1 MKIAVVGVGGVGGYF
16 GGRLA
21 AVGHD
26 VTFIARGE
34 HLEAIR
40 TDGLAV
46 ESVLGDFVVF
56 PAKATDDP
64 ATVGPVDLVIFAV
77 KTWQLEAAAEQ
88 ARPLFSES
96 CSHGGDPSSGTVRSS
111 GTIRSPRGG
120 DAPSS
125 ASSEGTVALP
135 LLNGVE
141 NADLLAERFGR
152 ERVLG
157 GLCRI
162 LSFIE
167 APGRIRHVGLDP
179 SVVLGELDNR
189 RTDRVER
196 IHRTLVDA
204 GIHTEIAPDIHV
216 AIWRKFLLIATWSG
230 IGAVTRVPIGRWRE
244 VDGVRAMAE
253 EGLREVVAVARARGV
268 DLSAEQVRT
277 VMEGFDAAPAD
288 GTASMQRDVMA
299 GRPSEL
305 EAQSGAVVRLGSE
318 AGVPTPVHAYLYHSL
333 LPQERLAREES
344 ET

>member
-1 MKIAVVGVGGVGGYF
+1 MRVAVVGVGGVGGYF

-21 AVGHD
+21 AAGHD
-26 VTFIARGE
+26 VTFIARGA
-34 HLEAIR
+34 HLDAIR
-40 TDGLAV
+40 ADGLAV

-77 KTWQLEAAAEQ
+77 KTWQLDAAAEQ
-88 ARPLFSES
+88 ARPLFLE
-96 CSHGGDPSSGTVRSS
+96 D
-111 GTIRSPRGG
+111 
-120 DAPSS
+120 
-125 ASSEGTVALP
+125 TVALP

-141 NADLLAERFGR
+141 NADVLAERFGR
-152 ERVLG
+152 EQVLG

-189 RTDRVER
+189 RTERVER
-196 IHRTLVDA
+196 VHRTLVDA
-204 GIHTEIAPDIHV
+204 GIHAEIAPDIHV
-216 AIWRKFLLIATWSG
+216 AIWRKFLLISTWSG

-244 VDGVRAMAE
+244 VEGVRAMAE

-268 DLSAEQVRT
+268 DLEENQVT
-277 VMEGFDAAPAD
+277 KVMEGFDAAPAD

-305 EAQSGAVVRLGSE
+305 EAQSGAVVRLGSD
-318 AGVPTPVHAYLYHSL
+318 AGVPTPVHGFLYHGL
-333 LPQERLAREES
+333 LPQERRARGES
-344 ET
+344 GS